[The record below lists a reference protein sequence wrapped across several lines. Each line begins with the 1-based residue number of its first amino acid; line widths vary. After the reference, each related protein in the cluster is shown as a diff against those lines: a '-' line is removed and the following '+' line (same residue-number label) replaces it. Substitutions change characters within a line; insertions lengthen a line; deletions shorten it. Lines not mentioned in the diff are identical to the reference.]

1 MFPQSHGRR
10 RFLQNAAIFSTGLM
24 ASLLSDRPI
33 RASDESVEA
42 IVIGSGFGGAVAALR
57 LGQAGINTLVLERGR
72 RWRITPEQNT
82 FATYRKPDGRAA
94 WLSPTTF
101 DGVPIDVYTGIL
113 ERKDENGITVL
124 CGAGV
129 GGGSLVYNGATYQPP
144 RELFYKVFPRDID
157 YDELDRVYYPRVRSM
172 LKASPIPQDILNTSY
187 YDSARLFLEQATIAG
202 LPHGLVD
209 AALDWDIIRQQ
220 IQGTKIPDAIIG
232 ENWYGLNSGARNSLD
247 RNYLAQAEQT
257 GHVNILPLH
266 LVTAITE
273 VPRFGYR
280 VSVTEINES
289 GEVVATKTFTSRY
302 LFLAAGSMGT
312 SALLVKAKATDTL
325 PRLNEYVGLGWGNN
339 GDNVALRSGFSEPT
353 NPGQGGTAS
362 AIVQHFDNPL
372 GPISILHD
380 TQWNAPEGN
389 LISLGIGIP
398 TLRGKFNY
406 DATTGLVKLTWPVN
420 SNQPKDTKVL
430 QAADYTYKLLN
441 KKYQDKNPI
450 TVTLDQSG
458 TGHTLGGAV
467 LGLACDFHGRVMG
480 YRGLYVVDGALI
492 PGSTGCTNP
501 AFTIA
506 ALAERNIEEI
516 LRYDIV
522 TR

>member
-1 MFPQSHGRR
+1 MFHQSHGRR
-10 RFLQNAAIFSTGLM
+10 QFLQNAAIFSTGLM

-72 RWRITPEQNT
+72 RWPITPEQNT

-101 DGVPIDVYTGIL
+101 DGVPIDVYTGVL
-113 ERKDENGITVL
+113 ESKDENGITVL
-124 CGAGV
+124 SGAGV
-129 GGGSLVYNGATYQPP
+129 GGGSLVYNGTTYQPP
-144 RELFYKVFPRDID
+144 RQLF
-157 YDELDRVYYPRVRSM
+157 YYPRVRSM

-187 YDSARLFLEQATIAG
+187 YDSTRFFLKQATIAG
-202 LPHGLVD
+202 LPYRLVD

-232 ENWYGLNSGARNSLD
+232 ENWYGFNSGAKNSLD

-257 GHVNILPLH
+257 GHINILPLH

-280 VSVTEINES
+280 VFVNEINES

-302 LFLAAGSMGT
+302 LFLAAGSIGT
-312 SALLVKAKATDTL
+312 SALLVKAKATNTL
-325 PRLNEYVGLGWGNN
+325 PRLNEYVGLGWGDN
-339 GDNVALRSGFSEPT
+339 GDSIAVRSGFSEPT
-353 NPGQGGTAS
+353 NPSQEGGGF
-362 AIVQHFDNPL
+362 AIVQHFDNPI
-372 GPISILHD
+372 GPISIQHG

-389 LISLGIGIP
+389 LISLGMGIP
-398 TLRGKFNY
+398 TQRGKFNY
-406 DATTGLVKLTWPVN
+406 DSTTGLVKLTWPVN

-430 QAADYTYKLLN
+430 QATEYTYKLLN
-441 KKYQDKNPI
+441 KKYEDKNPI
-450 TVTLDQSG
+450 TVTLDASV
-458 TGHTLGGAV
+458 TGHPLGGAV
-467 LGLACDFHGRVMG
+467 LGKACDFYGRVMG
-480 YRGLYVVDGALI
+480 YPGLYVVDSALI

-501 AFTIA
+501 SFTIA
-506 ALAERNIEEI
+506 ALAERNIERI
-516 LRYDIV
+516 LLDDIV
-522 TR
+522 TSTARLK